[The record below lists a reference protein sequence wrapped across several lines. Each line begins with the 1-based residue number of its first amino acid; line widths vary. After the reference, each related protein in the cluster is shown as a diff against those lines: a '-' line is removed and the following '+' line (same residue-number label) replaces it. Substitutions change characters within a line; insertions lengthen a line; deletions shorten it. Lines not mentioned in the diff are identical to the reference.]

1 MVQDSCPAT
10 HENVLDNPFYQE
22 NVPDIYQK
30 YLSNVWCPAL
40 IFDMVSDF
48 VTYDRLDFLCGLG
61 CPYKQLCY
69 DFSCVC
75 LSVCVC
81 VCEQNGPILMRFL
94 LNSCLLHWLGFYWIW
109 LPWVKGQ
116 GHCDQICMSKGWK

>member
-81 VCEQNGPILMRFL
+81 VCEQSSRQTNGPILMRFL

-116 GHCDQICMSKGWK
+116 GHGDRKCM